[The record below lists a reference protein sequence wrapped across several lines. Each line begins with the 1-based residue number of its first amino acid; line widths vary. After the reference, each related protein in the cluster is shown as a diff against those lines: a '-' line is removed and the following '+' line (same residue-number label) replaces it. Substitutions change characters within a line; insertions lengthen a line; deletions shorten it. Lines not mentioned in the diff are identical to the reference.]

1 MKEEKNK
8 NYRVIKIKIKEGKYP
23 EIFSMFKKASL
34 VSTEIYNK
42 ALYVLRQNYT
52 AHQKPEEEWSE
63 NEKDIHSK
71 LITIEEMFDKNGEL
85 PWVIDHMKMYYFL
98 RKYEAYFTEYKGQ
111 FPYSVLRAPYMLA
124 CQDFKSWQK
133 GQKSYFKDPS
143 KFKKRPKMP
152 NYKEQGSA
160 SSFSINDMRDTLKV
174 KNGKCFLKIPNCK
187 EVIELS
193 NYFEDI
199 GKLKGIEIEFVDAT
213 TFLIRLLVEETKEY
227 QQVNPL
233 YHAGI
238 DLGINNAMTFV
249 SNCKQN
255 ESLIFNGKV
264 LKTINQWYNKQ
275 YAKLAHENMNGH
287 NMKDVVNTKTKRME
301 RLTQK
306 RNNCINDQIH
316 KMSKAMI
323 DYCLKNDIG
332 TIVIGEN
339 KEWKQEAKIGK
350 RNTQNFVQIPFEKL
364 KSNIEY
370 RAKRHGITVIRRDEA
385 YSSKADYLS
394 NDYMPNK
401 YEKDFKGQYS
411 GRRVMRGLYKSGI
424 GERINADCNGA
435 ANILRKE
442 FPDIVIPL
450 ANLQNVRKIKKF
462 I

>member
-1 MKEEKNK
+1 MKEENNK
-8 NYRVIKIKIKEGKYP
+8 NYRVIKIKIKESKYP
-23 EIFSMFKKASL
+23 EVFSVFKEASL

-52 AHQKPEEEWSE
+52 AHQKSEKEWTE
-63 NEKDIHSK
+63 NERDIHNK
-71 LITIEEMFDKNGEL
+71 LIKVEQMFDKNGEL
-85 PWVIDHMKMYYFL
+85 PWSFTHKQMYYYL
-98 RKYEAYFTEYKGQ
+98 RKFENFFTDYKGH
-111 FPYSVLRAPYMLA
+111 FPYSITRAPYMAA

-133 GQKSYFKDPS
+133 GQQSYFKDPS

-160 SSFSINDMRDTLKV
+160 SSFSINDMRDTLKI
-174 KNGKCFLKIPNCK
+174 KDGKCFLKIPNCK
-187 EVIELS
+187 ETIELS
-193 NYFEDI
+193 SYFEDI
-199 GKLKGIEIEFVDAT
+199 GKLKEIEVQSLDNT
-213 TFLIRLLVEETKEY
+213 TFLIRLIVEETKEY

-233 YHAGI
+233 YYAGV

-249 SNCKQN
+249 SNCKKN
-255 ESLIFNGKV
+255 ESLIFNGKI

-275 YAKLAHENMNGH
+275 YAKLAHENTNGH
-287 NMKDVVNTKTKRME
+287 KAGDIVHAKTKRME
-301 RLTQK
+301 KLTQK
-306 RNNCINDQIH
+306 RNNCIEDQIH
-316 KMSKAMI
+316 KMSKKMI
-323 DYCLKNDIG
+323 DYCLENDIG

-370 RAKRHGITVIRRDEA
+370 RAKRHGIVVIKRDEA

-394 NDYMPNK
+394 KDYMPEK
-401 YEKDFKGQYS
+401 YEKGFKGKYS
-411 GRRVMRGLYKSGI
+411 GRRVMRGMYKSGT
-424 GERINADCNGA
+424 GEKINADCNGA

-442 FPDIVIPL
+442 FPDVVIPL
-450 ANLQNVRKIKKF
+450 ESLQNVRKIKKF